1 MAIDVEAVRSDFPV
15 LNRSWGDRPPLVYL
29 DSACMS
35 LKPRQVV
42 EAVREYY
49 ELHSACAGRSVHT
62 LATEV
67 SLRVDRSRA
76 ALARFL
82 GASRLEELVFLR
94 NTTEA
99 LNIVSRRLGLG
110 RGDAVVVS
118 DREHNSNLVPWLA
131 LRDMAG
137 TQLRVVRSEP
147 DGTFRTD
154 RLHEALSPGDVKVV
168 AMAHTNNLDGYTYP
182 IRDIAE
188 IAHDRGALV
197 VVDGAQSAPHMDI
210 DVVELDVDFFALSIH
225 KMLGPTGVGALYGRW
240 ELLDGM
246 AAYNVGGDTV
256 SVVRYDGVEFTGPP
270 SRFEAGL
277 QDYAGIYGAEA
288 AIGYLEALGMEE
300 VRSHDIA
307 LNRRAT
313 EAVRDMAGI
322 RILGP
327 QDPDL
332 RGSTLAFIAEG
343 VDCHELG
350 MVLDELGNVAVRSGM
365 HCNHAWFNE
374 RQLPGAVRASFYVYN
389 NDQDVDRF
397 TEVLGQA
404 LGILGGGG

>member
-1 MAIDVEAVRSDFPV
+1 MAIDVEALRRDFPV
-15 LNRSWGDRPPLVYL
+15 LHRDWGDRPPLVYL

-42 EAVREYY
+42 EAVLEYY

-82 GASRLEELVFLR
+82 GASRPDELVFLR

-99 LNIVSRRLGLG
+99 INILSRRLGLG
-110 RGDAVVVS
+110 RGDAVIVS

-131 LRDMAG
+131 LRDMMG
-137 TQLRVVRSEP
+137 TQLRVVPSEP
-147 DGTFRTD
+147 DGTFDTD
-154 RLHEALSPGDVKVV
+154 RLQEALSPGDVKVV
-168 AMAHTNNLDGYTYP
+168 TMAHTNNLDGFTFP
-182 IRDIAE
+182 IREIAE
-188 IAHDRGALV
+188 IAHDSGALV
-197 VVDGAQSAPHMDI
+197 VVDGAQSAPHMPI
-210 DVVELDVDFFALSIH
+210 DLVELDVDFFALSIH
-225 KMLGPTGVGALYGRW
+225 KMLGPTGVGVLYGRW
-240 ELLDGM
+240 ELLNEM
-246 AAYNVGGDTV
+246 APYNVGGDTV
-256 SVVRYDGVEFTGPP
+256 SMVEYKGVQYTGPP
-270 SRFEAGL
+270 SKFEAGL
-277 QDYAGIYGAEA
+277 QDYGGIYGAEA
-288 AIGYLEALGMEE
+288 AIRYLEAIGMEE

-307 LNRRAT
+307 LNQRAT
-313 EAVRDMAGI
+313 EAIRDLPGI
-322 RILGP
+322 KVLGP
-327 QDPDL
+327 QDPSL
-332 RGSTLAFIAEG
+332 RGSTLGFIVED

-374 RQLPGAVRASFYVYN
+374 HNLPGAVRVSFYVYN

-397 TEVLGQA
+397 VEVLAQA
-404 LGILGGGG
+404 LGILGGGL